1 MQTRMSKRA
10 LGFLVVAVAV
20 AVAGV
25 AYAAIPG
32 GDGVIS
38 GCYAKKT
45 GEFRVIDAEEGAAC
59 KKAEKPLSWATG
71 GGIASPDDL
80 AGTPC
85 TIAGRSGQTLLEKP
99 ESLGLDAFDTAFEV
113 RIHCAVPDAFE
124 PNDSQAA
131 ATAVP
136 FNPGDML
143 DVDATLFPAGDE
155 DWYRVDDNPLYGFC
169 PEAMVG
175 SADLSWEVYKDG
187 VQVASS
193 ADGRDCYPGEETAA
207 DWTFRVHGPGL
218 TVYNMFIGV

>member
-1 MQTRMSKRA
+1 MQTRVSKRA

-113 RIHCAVPDAFE
+113 RTHCAVPDAFE

-131 ATAVP
+131 ATVVP
-136 FNPGDML
+136 FNPGDMI

-155 DWYRVDDNPLYGFC
+155 DWYRVDDAWLAGLC
-169 PEAMVG
+169 VDTTVG
-175 SADLSWEVYKDG
+175 SAGWEVYKDG
-187 VQVASS
+187 VQVATS
-193 ADGRDCYPGEETAA
+193 ADGNDCYSGDVQA
-207 DWTFRVHGPGL
+207 DWTFRVHGADL
-218 TVYNMFIGV
+218 AVYGMFIGV